1 MPERFSWIIEKSI
14 AGMEMPGLFSPIE
27 EDLDFLKA
35 KGIEVIVNLQEKE
48 HLLDHKGFIVKNI
61 PINDFAPPNL
71 EDFKDFI
78 DFVTAQIAQEKR
90 VVVHCYAGMGRTNL
104 MLATYLMHH
113 LAIDPDQAL
122 EEVRLKRPVHLVTY
136 SQEEALRE
144 YFYVIRDNIRV
155 SKVSK

>member
-48 HLLDHKGFIVKNI
+48 HLLDHNEFIVKNI

-113 LAIDPDQAL
+113 LAIDPDQACSGGSGI
-122 EEVRLKRPVHLVTY
+122 TT
-136 SQEEALRE
+136 
-144 YFYVIRDNIRV
+144 
-155 SKVSK
+155 

>member
-48 HLLDHKGFIVKNI
+48 HLLDHKGFIVNNI

-122 EEVRLKRPVHLVTY
+122 EEVRLKRPVHLVTC

-155 SKVSK
+155 PKVSK

>member
-1 MPERFSWIIEKSI
+1 
-14 AGMEMPGLFSPIE
+14 
-27 EDLDFLKA
+27 
-35 KGIEVIVNLQEKE
+35 
-48 HLLDHKGFIVKNI
+48 
-61 PINDFAPPNL
+61 
-71 EDFKDFI
+71 
-78 DFVTAQIAQEKR
+78 
-90 VVVHCYAGMGRTNL
+90 

-155 SKVSK
+155 PKVSK

>member
-90 VVVHCYAGMGRTNL
+90 VVVHC
-104 MLATYLMHH
+104 
-113 LAIDPDQAL
+113 
-122 EEVRLKRPVHLVTY
+122 
-136 SQEEALRE
+136 
-144 YFYVIRDNIRV
+144 
-155 SKVSK
+155 